1 MTRRFFSLLLLAV
14 FGFGLLAGP
23 HPCKAAHKERSGEEK
38 SAQPSCHGTA
48 AHSSDGPAAVAGAT
62 APDDDER
69 GCCETSCRHACH
81 MTAVAAASS
90 VAISIAPVS
99 QAVAE
104 VSGAGPP
111 LFAQPID
118 HIPLG

>member
-23 HPCKAAHKERSGEEK
+23 HPCQAARVEKPGEEK
-38 SAQPSCHGTA
+38 TAQPSCHGTA
-48 AHSSDGPAAVAGAT
+48 AQASKALEAGAT
-62 APDDDER
+62 TPEDDDR
-69 GCCETSCRHACH
+69 GCCDTFCRHACH
-81 MTAVAAASS
+81 MTAVAAASP
-90 VAISIAPVS
+90 VAFAIAPVS
-99 QAVAE
+99 LTVAE

>member
-1 MTRRFFSLLLLAV
+1 MTRRIFSLLLLTV

-23 HPCKAAHKERSGEEK
+23 HPCQAAHEERPGEKET
-38 SAQPSCHGTA
+38 AQPSCHGTA
-48 AHSSDGPAAVAGAT
+48 HSSNSPEAVAGAT
-62 APDDDER
+62 APDDDR

-81 MTAVAAASS
+81 MTAVAAAST
-90 VAISIAPVS
+90 VAFAIAPVS

-104 VSGAGPP
+104 VSEAGPP